1 MAPLGGDSRIKPS
14 EPGEASLRSSYAV
27 GVDVGGT
34 RIAVGLVERKGRVVK
49 DAKRLTPKT
58 GPFAVVDTIIDLVEE
73 VSAGAHQSE
82 IAGIGIGLPA
92 QVDFLRQ
99 SIEFCTNLPL
109 AGVDVRSLVMSRSK
123 LDVTIDNDGNMAA
136 LGESRYGAAKGAR
149 DFLMITVGTGVGGGI
164 FLNDELYRGSRGLG
178 GEVGHVVVQLE
189 DGIPCPCG
197 GSGHLESYVGRPAIA
212 ARGRVAAEMFSG
224 REILAAAG
232 GELDAVTAES
242 VLIAASGGDDVARE
256 ILLECGGIL
265 GRALVGFV
273 NILNPKIIVVG
284 GGIAESADFL
294 VERAAE
300 VMQGEALAGRRDV
313 SVVQAVLGNDA
324 GILGAAALAFDEY
337 DAHEG
342 VH

>member
-1 MAPLGGDSRIKPS
+1 M
-14 EPGEASLRSSYAV
+14 RSSYAV

-34 RIAVGLVERKGRVVK
+34 RIAAGLVERKGRVVK

-58 GPFAVVDTIIDLVEE
+58 GPFAVVDAIIDLVEE

-92 QVDFLRQ
+92 QIDFLRQ
-99 SIEFCTNLPL
+99 SVEFCTNLPL

-123 LDVTIDNDGNMAA
+123 LDVTIDNDGHMAA

-164 FLNDELYRGSRGLG
+164 FLNGQPYRGSRGLG
-178 GEVGHVVVQLE
+178 GEIGHVVVQLK
-189 DGIPCPCG
+189 DGDPCPCG
-197 GSGHLESYVGRPAIA
+197 GTGHLESYVGRPAIA
-212 ARGRVAAEMFSG
+212 ASGRQAAAQFSG

-232 GELDAVTAES
+232 GSVEAITAES
-242 VLIAASGGDDVARE
+242 VLLAARAGDAVARD
-256 ILLECGGIL
+256 ILVECGDTL

-273 NILNPKIIVVG
+273 NIFNPKLIVVG
-284 GGIAESADFL
+284 GGIAESAEFM

-300 VMQGEALAGRRDV
+300 VMQVEALAGRRDV
-313 SVVQAVLGNDA
+313 SVVHAVLGNDA

-337 DAHEG
+337 EAHQG

>member
-1 MAPLGGDSRIKPS
+1 M
-14 EPGEASLRSSYAV
+14 RSSYAV

-82 IAGIGIGLPA
+82 IAGIGIGVPA

-99 SIEFCTNLPL
+99 SVEFCTNLPL

-123 LDVTIDNDGNMAA
+123 LDVTIDNDGHMAA
-136 LGESRYGAAKGAR
+136 LGESRYGAAKGAK

-164 FLNDELYRGSRGLG
+164 FLNGAPYRGSRGLG
-178 GEVGHVVVQLE
+178 GEIGHMVVKL
-189 DGIPCPCG
+189 DGDPCPCG
-197 GSGHLESYVGRPAIA
+197 GTGHLEAYVSRPAIA
-212 ARGRVAAEMFSG
+212 ARGRQAAAQYSG
-224 REILAAAG
+224 REILATAG
-232 GELDAVTAES
+232 GSLEAITAES
-242 VLIAASGGDDVARE
+242 VLIAAGAGDDAARE
-256 ILLECGGIL
+256 ILLGCGETL
-265 GRALVGFV
+265 GRALVGLV
-273 NILNPKIIVVG
+273 NIFNPKLIVIG
-284 GGIAESADFL
+284 GGIGEVADFM

-300 VMQGEALAGRRDV
+300 VMRSEALAGRRDV

-342 VH
+342 MH